1 MELYL
6 LSYYTLISIIEKLD
20 ADAFLM
26 MPSSPTRRVMPYEH
40 DRGPYFIVSNFCG
53 TVIHRQS

>member
-6 LSYYTLISIIEKLD
+6 LLCYALISIIEKID

-26 MPSSPTRRVMPYEH
+26 MPSSSIRRVMPYEH
-40 DRGPYFIVSNFCG
+40 DRGTYFIVSNFYG